1 MDSDAVLFWREGNEG
16 VDAAAGCAGRSGLM
30 KLTLRAELPVPVL
43 LWLEP
48 VLLPEGVSGSFFS
61 IRFLISSKSSAVVKE
76 PSSRTGG

>member
-1 MDSDAVLFWREGNEG
+1 MDSDAVLSGREGSEG
-16 VDAAAGCAGRSGLM
+16 VDAAAGCAGRSGLMM

-61 IRFLISSKSSAVVKE
+61 IRFLISSKS
-76 PSSRTGG
+76 